1 MAFLIS
7 AKGNDIAA
15 WRAAGDF
22 ASSYRQKLLEQTAS
36 GGFGTADELF
46 TNAASSIEKLAK
58 EHETLVS
65 QLDGLL
71 NEIAASPQPTRLK
84 ELTPRYY
91 NALYHHMELFQSAPV
106 FYQMSMAY
114 LRQTS
119 SSLVSYAADQ
129 LGLFAQRMPK
139 VSLVALGPAGRSEFT
154 PFCPLQL
161 LMVHE
166 ETDASGLETV
176 NLFSHILHSGF
187 EEIGLR
193 IDTVITPR
201 NPAWRGS
208 LEQWKQRCVKGLE
221 EQEDS
226 DVIDLLRLADQQT
239 LPPNEEIGQKLKK
252 INIPLLRANRP
263 ALSNLVSRMISLS
276 NGLSIMGNLKLE
288 RRRPETGLFC
298 LLDHGLLPLSAAVS
312 VLTLIKQATADDVPR
327 RIREL
332 LYRSELDV
340 ELTERILAT
349 WHTLHEFLLLR
360 EKSFSIGPNNNQ
372 PFYLNPAELDE
383 TRLEVLKGALDS
395 VAFIQR
401 QIGNIFSRM
410 GE

>member
-1 MAFLIS
+1 MAFLVS
-7 AKGNDIAA
+7 AKGNDITA

-22 ASSYRQKLLEQTAS
+22 AANYRQKLLERAAS
-36 GGFGTADELF
+36 GSFGTAEELF
-46 TNAASSIEKLAK
+46 SKATSAIGKLSE
-58 EHETLVS
+58 EHETLIS
-65 QLDGLL
+65 RLDGLL
-71 NEIAASPQPTRLK
+71 NEIAVSPQPSRLK
-84 ELTPRYY
+84 ELTTQFY
-91 NALYHHMELFQSAPV
+91 NALYRHMELFQSAPV

-114 LRQTS
+114 LRQAS
-119 SSLVSYAADQ
+119 SSLMSYAADQ

-161 LMVHE
+161 MLVHE
-166 ETDASGLETV
+166 DTDAAGLETV

-193 IDTVITPR
+193 IDTVVTPS

-208 LEQWKQRCVKGLE
+208 LAEWNRRCLDGL
-221 EQEDS
+221 QQLNDA
-226 DVIDLLRLADQQT
+226 DVIDLLRLADQQA
-239 LPPNEEIGQKLKK
+239 LPPNEEIGQKLKE
-252 INIPLLRANRP
+252 ISIPLLRASRP
-263 ALSNLVSRMISLS
+263 ALINIVSRMISLS
-276 NGLSIMGNLKLE
+276 NGLSMMGNLKLE

-298 LLDHGLLPLSAAVS
+298 LLDHGLLPLSAAIS
-312 VLTLIKQATADDVPR
+312 VLTLIKKATASGAPQ
-327 RIREL
+327 RICEL
-332 LYRSELDV
+332 LYRNELDV
-340 ELTERILAT
+340 DLTERILGT

-372 PFYLNPAELDE
+372 PFYLDPAELDE
-383 TRLEVLKGALDS
+383 TRLQALKGALES

-410 GE
+410 EG